1 MARITVEDAL
11 EQVKNRFALTMLAAQ
26 RARQLFR
33 GSKPLSLKKSNRE
46 VVTALRE
53 VAEEKVKFAHPE
65 LFQKFGSQVVLTRS
79 KEKDKVIA
87 LPEGKHGK

>member
-11 EQVKNRFALTMLAAQ
+11 AQVKNRFALTMLAAQ
-26 RARQLFR
+26 RVRQLFK
-33 GSKPLSLKKSNRE
+33 GSAPLSSKKSNRE

-65 LFQKFGSQVVLTRS
+65 LFQKYGSQVVLTGS
-79 KEKDKVIA
+79 KDKDAAKA
-87 LPEGKHGK
+87 LPEGAHGK